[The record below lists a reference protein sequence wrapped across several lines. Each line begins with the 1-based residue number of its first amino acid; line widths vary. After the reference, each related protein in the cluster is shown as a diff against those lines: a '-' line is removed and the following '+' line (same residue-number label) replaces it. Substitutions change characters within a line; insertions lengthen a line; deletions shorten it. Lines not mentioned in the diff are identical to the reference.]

1 MAKIV
6 DGHCS
11 ECRARLHL
19 GAEIVEKGG
28 VEYRG
33 CWNCK
38 APIEETPAPVEEMKP
53 RNFAWGEGP
62 AEAPVPV
69 PEPPAPEPEP
79 AVAPQI
85 AVPLTQ
91 KAPQTAHE
99 RWKAKQAADEA
110 KSKAASE
117 KMKERWVKRKADL
130 AAKKAAEKK

>member
-38 APIEETPAPVEEMKP
+38 APIEEEKAPEPVEEMKP

-62 AEAPVPV
+62 AEAPIPV
-69 PEPPAPEPEP
+69 PEPPTPEP
-79 AVAPQI
+79 APAAAPQV
-85 AVPLTQ
+85 AQ
-91 KAPQTAHE
+91 PQEEKEPPMTSYEA
-99 RWKAKQAADEA
+99 WKAKQVEAEA
-110 KSKAASE
+110 K
-117 KMKERWVKRKADL
+117 
-130 AAKKAAEKK
+130 